1 MLLQQLNY
9 INRCIISNKG
19 IEYTVKNLEY
29 QDNVMCNLAINVKY
43 TLKQLN
49 EIVTEIK
56 DYLQSDKIEIK
67 TIENNKEYEII
78 FLEG

>member
-29 QDNVMCNLAINVKY
+29 QDNVMCNLAINVKC

-67 TIENNKEYEII
+67 TVENNKEYEII

>member
-9 INRCIISNKG
+9 INKCIISNKG

-29 QDNVMCNLAINVKY
+29 QDNVMCNLAINVKC

-78 FLEG
+78 FLEE

>member
-9 INRCIISNKG
+9 INRCIIGDKAD
-19 IEYTVKNLEY
+19 YTVKNLEY
-29 QDNVMCNLAINVKY
+29 QENVMCNLAINIKC
-43 TLKQLN
+43 TFKQLN
-49 EIVTEIK
+49 DIVTEIK
-56 DYLQSDKIEIK
+56 DYLQNDKIEVK

>member
-29 QDNVMCNLAINVKY
+29 QDNVMCNLAINVKC

-56 DYLQSDKIEIK
+56 DYLQNDKIGIK
-67 TIENNKEYEII
+67 TVENNKEYEII